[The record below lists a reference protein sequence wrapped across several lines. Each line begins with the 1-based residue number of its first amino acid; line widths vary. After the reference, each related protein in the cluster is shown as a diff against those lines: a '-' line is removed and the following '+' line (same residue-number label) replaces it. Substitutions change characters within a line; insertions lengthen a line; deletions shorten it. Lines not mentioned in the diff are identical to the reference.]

1 MFKDLNPAAARD
13 TARLHLRRP
22 RADDAATIFATY
34 ATDPEVTRYLV
45 WHPHKSVAE
54 TATHVARCAADWAAR
69 REYVY
74 AITVRGE
81 TDAPVGA
88 IALRGGGHAVS
99 FGFVLSRQHWG
110 RGIATEALSDLLGWA
125 LAQPGIWRASAFC
138 DVDNLASA
146 RVLEKAGMALEG
158 INRRAIV
165 HPNLSPE
172 PRDVRMYA
180 KVN

>member
-1 MFKDLNPAAARD
+1 MFSNLEPAASRN
-13 TARLHLRRP
+13 TARLPLRRP
-22 RADDAATIFATY
+22 RAEDAAAIFAAY

-45 WHPHKSVAE
+45 WQPHKSIKE
-54 TATHVARCAADWAAR
+54 TEAHVARAAADWAAK

-74 AITVRGE
+74 AITVREEG
-81 TDAPVGA
+81 DAPVGG
-88 IALRGGGHAVS
+88 IAVRGAGHQVS
-99 FGFVLSRQHWG
+99 FGFVLGRAHWG
-110 RGIATEALSDLLGWA
+110 RGIATEALSDLLGWT
-125 LAQPGIWRASAFC
+125 LGQRGIWRAAAFC

-146 RVLEKAGMALEG
+146 RVMEKAGMSLEG

>member
-1 MFKDLNPAAARD
+1 MFNDLNPPQTRD

-22 RADDAATIFATY
+22 RVDDAATIFATY

-45 WHPHKSVAE
+45 WRPHKSVAE
-54 TATHVARCAADWAAR
+54 TQTHVTRCAADWAAK

-88 IALRGGGHAVS
+88 IAVRGGGHTVS
-99 FGFVLSRQHWG
+99 FGFVVARQHWG
-110 RGIATEALSDLLGWA
+110 RGIATEALGDLLTWS
-125 LAQPGIWRASAFC
+125 LAQRGIWRASAFC

-146 RVLEKAGMALEG
+146 RVMEKAGMTLEG
-158 INRRAIV
+158 INRRAVV
-165 HPNLSPE
+165 HPNISPD

-180 KVN
+180 MVN